1 MKRLTAWGVLM
12 VGLATGCA
20 TTTPPRP
27 SVHAYPAR
35 GQGAEQISRDT
46 AHCEAWAHQQ
56 TGYDPVT
63 ETAKGAAV
71 GTLLGG
77 ALGAGGG
84 AAVGAASG
92 GSVGRGAATGA
103 VVGGVVGGVAGGA
116 YQYSKSKE
124 GYDRAYA
131 ACMSG
136 RGYTTGAGSAPAPA
150 PAPPVAVAP
159 PPPPVVVAPAPAPVI
174 MQPAPVIVQPA
185 PVIVQPAPVVA
196 VAPQTVVV
204 AAPRRVHVPPGHY
217 PPPGYCRVWHPG
229 RPPGHQPKAFPCGQ
243 RVAVPAGAFILYDG
257 AAWDGDYDWRAHARR
272 QPGSVPP
279 VVIEMTVRR

>member
-1 MKRLTAWGVLM
+1 MKRLMAWGVLV
-12 VGLATGCA
+12 VGLGTGCA
-20 TTTPPRP
+20 TTSPKP

-35 GQGAEQISRDT
+35 GQSAEQMSRDET
-46 AHCEAWAHQQ
+46 HCEAWAKQQ
-56 TGYDPVT
+56 TGYDPVAD
-63 ETAKGAAV
+63 TAKGAVV

-116 YQYSKSKE
+116 YKYSKSKE

-136 RGYTTGAGSAPAPA
+136 RGYTTGAGAAPAPA
-150 PAPPVAVAP
+150 RAPVAVAP
-159 PPPPVVVAPAPAPVI
+159 PPPPPVVVAAAPP
-174 MQPAPVIVQPA
+174 PVIVQPV
-185 PVIVQPAPVVA
+185 PVA
-196 VAPQTVVV
+196 VAPPPVVL

-229 RPPGHQPKAFPCGQ
+229 RPPGHQPKPFPCQ
-243 RVAVPAGAFILYDG
+243 HPVAVPAGAFILYNG
-257 AAWDGDYDWRAHARR
+257 TAWDSDYDWQAHARR
-272 QPGSVPP
+272 QPGSVPS
-279 VVIEMTVRR
+279 VIVEMSVRR